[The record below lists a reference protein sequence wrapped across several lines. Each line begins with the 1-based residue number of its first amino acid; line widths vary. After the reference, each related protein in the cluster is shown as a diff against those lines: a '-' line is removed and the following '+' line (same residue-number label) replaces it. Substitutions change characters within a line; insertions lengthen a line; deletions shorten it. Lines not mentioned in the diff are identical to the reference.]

1 MFMKQTIAFLALCIA
16 AATAFGQATVMVN
29 TNTGAIRYPTNF
41 IPANGIATTTT
52 VNQASAVTSNRMNGY
67 ESAWKI
73 GSTGAVLK
81 ATTNFISVTGVS
93 TPVNVIG
100 NYFET
105 ANYFEYQSS
114 NSWYFWYDNYLG
126 YVLSTNIGSTNGY
139 CWIDSTFQYFLW
151 PYNGATG
158 ELTWAEATGLPAAQI
173 GAGTNWEP
181 GVLKWGNQRIAD
193 GTVGLYIGGQ
203 LWTNALAITNLTF
216 IKTADTNGSGGLVLT
231 TGTVNC
237 ITIK

>member
-1 MFMKQTIAFLALCIA
+1 MKRTIAFLALCIA
-16 AATAFGQATVMVN
+16 SATALGQATVMVN

-41 IPANGIATTTT
+41 IAANGIATTAT
-52 VNQASAVTSNRMNGY
+52 VTQASVVTSNRMNGY
-67 ESAWKI
+67 EAAWKI

-81 ATTNFISVTGVS
+81 AATNFITVAGAS
-93 TPVNVIG
+93 TPINVTG

-105 ANYFEYQSS
+105 STFLEYQAS
-114 NSWYFWYDNYLG
+114 NGCYFWFDDSLG
-126 YVLSTNIGSTNGY
+126 YIVSTNVNSTNGPFWADDDY
-139 CWIDSTFQYFLW
+139 DYSLDPF
-151 PYNGATG
+151 NGATG
-158 ELTWAEATGLPAAQI
+158 TLTWAEATGLPAAQI

-193 GTVGLYIGGQ
+193 GTVGLFIGGE

-216 IKTADTNGSGGLVLT
+216 IRTANTNGEGGLVLT

>member
-1 MFMKQTIAFLALCIA
+1 MKQTIAFLALCIA

-41 IPANGIATTTT
+41 ITANGIATTAT
-52 VNQASAVTSNRMNGY
+52 VNQASAVTSNRMNSY
-67 ESAWKI
+67 EAAWKI

-114 NSWYFWYDNYLG
+114 NSWYFWYDDYLG
-126 YVLSTNIGSTNGY
+126 YVLSTNVGSTNGY
-139 CWIDSTFQYFLW
+139 CWADADYDNSMD

-158 ELTWAEATGLPAAQI
+158 TLTWAETYSGLPAAQI

-181 GVLKWGNQRIAD
+181 GVFKWGNQRIAD
-193 GTVGLYIGGQ
+193 GTVGLFIGGE

-216 IKTADTNGSGGLVLT
+216 IRTAATNGEGGLVLT
-231 TGTVNC
+231 TGSVNC